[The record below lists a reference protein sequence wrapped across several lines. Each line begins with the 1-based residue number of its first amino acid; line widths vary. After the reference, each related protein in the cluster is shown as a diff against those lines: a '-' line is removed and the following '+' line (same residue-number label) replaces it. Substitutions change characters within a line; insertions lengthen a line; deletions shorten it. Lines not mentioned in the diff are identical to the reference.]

1 MCSRSLLAQFS
12 VASQPLLCHFSCART
27 LWATFCRTPPAMGQ
41 MLGSTKPTELSS
53 AVSSVVQSPRE
64 RRALL
69 EQHLE
74 LFIGTP
80 GKAQLAQ
87 SVRDS
92 SCYEEKRIGVRDTDI
107 SMFSLIHMAFSRG
120 TVPVPETSLAQE
132 LGTAFL
138 SPGHCTHLC

>member
-1 MCSRSLLAQFS
+1 
-12 VASQPLLCHFSCART
+12 
-27 LWATFCRTPPAMGQ
+27 MGQ
-41 MLGSTKPTELSS
+41 MLGSTKPTEPSS

-64 RRALL
+64 RRVLL

-80 GKAQLAQ
+80 GKAQSVQ
-87 SVRDS
+87 SARDS
-92 SCYEEKRIGVRDTDI
+92 SCYKRKRIGIRDTDI

>member
-1 MCSRSLLAQFS
+1 
-12 VASQPLLCHFSCART
+12 
-27 LWATFCRTPPAMGQ
+27 MGQ

-64 RRALL
+64 CRVLL

-80 GKAQLAQ
+80 GKARLVQPA
-87 SVRDS
+87 RDS
-92 SCYEEKRIGVRDTDI
+92 SCYEEKRIGIRDTDI

-132 LGTAFL
+132 LGTAFFVPRPL
-138 SPGHCTHLC
+138 YSFVLIIR